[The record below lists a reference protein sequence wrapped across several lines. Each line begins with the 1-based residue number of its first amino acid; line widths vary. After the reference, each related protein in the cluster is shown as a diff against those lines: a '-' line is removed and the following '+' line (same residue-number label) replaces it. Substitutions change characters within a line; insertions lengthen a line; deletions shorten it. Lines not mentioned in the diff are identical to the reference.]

1 MKTFELNGIDVIYW
15 FDVEQYHKEHG
26 DKKRVL
32 VWHGDSI
39 AEFVF
44 NAIEEIP
51 LFFCGFGLV
60 QCKADGDFVFYDH
73 DKIRHTVF
81 KNSNKWKIWKEM
93 DEYLKEHK
101 EIKPQKQN
109 NLGKIQQLILQQ
121 ATLVDSMPKNQFLV
135 LDETKN
141 ELVPQQ
147 YDPDM
152 PLGGDNGLY
161 SKEKFAW
168 CLKHIS
174 EVTSHKAMSPRGL
187 WFHYAALYDGHIYAI
202 GEEQGN
208 YAGGDIISVET
219 KGEDAVRDY
228 IDNYLANSNDEY
240 DKSLYE
246 KIKDLPVATKE
257 MVDEMNRKFKSFEKG
272 EEK

>member
-1 MKTFELNGIDVIYW
+1 MIMKIFELNGLDVIYW
-15 FDVEQYHKEHG
+15 FDVEQYHKEHA

-44 NAIEEIP
+44 NAIDKIP
-51 LFFCGFGLV
+51 CGFGFG
-60 QCKADGDFVFYDH
+60 QYKAEGDFVFYDN
-73 DKIRHTVF
+73 DKTRHTVF
-81 KNSNKWKIWKEM
+81 KNSFKWKIWKEM

-101 EIKPQKQN
+101 EIEPQKQS
-109 NLGKIQQLILQQ
+109 NLAKVQQLFLQR
-121 ATLVDSMPKNQFLV
+121 AALVDSMPKNQFLV

-147 YDPDM
+147 YDPDV
-152 PLGGDNGLY
+152 PLGRHHGVYNKSRL
-161 SKEKFAW
+161 EW

-174 EVTSHKAMSPRGL
+174 EITSHQAMSPRGW
-187 WFHYAALYDGHIYAI
+187 WFHYASLYDGHIYAI

-219 KGEDAVRDY
+219 RGEDAMRDY

-257 MVDEMNRKFKSFEKG
+257 MVDEMNRKFESFDKG
-272 EEK
+272 E